1 MREYFTFFLFFSVW
15 VYIAAA
21 AYPWPDKVVQEKGYI
36 NVRSF
41 YYYCE
46 WAWLD
51 YYYYFILFFF
61 YFFPSSRV
69 KEVLVSICSTGS
81 LRVVT
86 VHPLIH
92 W

>member
-1 MREYFTFFLFFSVW
+1 MREYFTFFLIFSVW

-41 YYYCE
+41 YYFYYYCE

-51 YYYYFILFFF
+51 YYYYYYYYYYFLFFLA
-61 YFFPSSRV
+61 P
-69 KEVLVSICSTGS
+69 E
-81 LRVVT
+81 
-86 VHPLIH
+86 
-92 W
+92 